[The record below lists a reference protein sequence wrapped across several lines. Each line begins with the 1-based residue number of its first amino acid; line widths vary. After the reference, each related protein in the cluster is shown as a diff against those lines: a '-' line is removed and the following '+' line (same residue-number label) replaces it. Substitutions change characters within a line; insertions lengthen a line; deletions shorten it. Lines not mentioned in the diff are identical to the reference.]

1 MSPSSKSADPAPGP
15 DPLVIFESWYAEAER
30 RKLEFFDAFSL
41 ATATRAGKPSVRT
54 VLFKGL
60 WQGRVRFV
68 TNYDSRKGRELTDN
82 PLAAAVFFWPALGR
96 QVRFEG
102 PVTRASAEDSDRYF
116 ASRDR
121 ESQLGAWASDQSRA
135 IATRAEL
142 EARLEA
148 ARVRFADGP
157 VPRPAHWGLL
167 ELEPERVEL
176 WQNGAHRLHDRF
188 AYERR
193 GDVWSVERLAP

>member
-1 MSPSSKSADPAPGP
+1 MSEFSKSSERDPGADPI
-15 DPLVIFESWYAEAER
+15 VVFESWYAEAK
-30 RKLEFFDAFSL
+30 RKNLEFFDAFSL
-41 ATATRAGKPSVRT
+41 ATATRSGKPSVRT

-68 TNYDSRKGRELTDN
+68 TNYDSRKGRELNDN
-82 PLAAAVFFWPALGR
+82 PAAAAVFFWPGLAR

-102 PVTRASAEDSDRYF
+102 RVTRAAAEASDRYF

-121 ESQLGAWASDQSRA
+121 ESQLGAWASDQSRP
-135 IATRAEL
+135 IATRADL

-148 ARVRFADGP
+148 TRARFADGA
-157 VPRPAHWGLL
+157 VPRPPHWGLL
-167 ELEPERVEL
+167 ELEPERIEL
-176 WQNGAHRLHDRF
+176 WQSGEHRLHDRF

-193 GDVWSVERLAP
+193 GAVWSVERLAP